1 MKKKKKMSLEHEF
14 YIYKENHKYFII
26 QLALKVLYDEGIY
39 EEEPLLEKYKDLE
52 MDNPEKAD
60 LVANLVTNDF
70 QEEYE
75 NGNTENYDRL
85 YKVCWNRIK
94 NRIPDNRAYD
104 IPNAI

>member
-1 MKKKKKMSLEHEF
+1 MKKKMSLEKEF

-26 QLALKVLYDEGIY
+26 QMALKILYDEGIY

-52 MDNPEKAD
+52 MDDFEKAD
-60 LVANLVTNDF
+60 LVTDEF
-70 QEEYE
+70 YEEYE

-104 IPNAI
+104 IPNAV